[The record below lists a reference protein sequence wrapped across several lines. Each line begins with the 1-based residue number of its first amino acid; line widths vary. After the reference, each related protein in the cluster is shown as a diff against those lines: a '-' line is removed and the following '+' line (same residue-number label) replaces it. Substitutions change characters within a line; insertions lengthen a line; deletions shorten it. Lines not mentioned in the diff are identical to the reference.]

1 MCTEESQDEEAQQTA
16 DESTAIPE
24 LEEVINRSKEEMQI
38 TSVGEMEE
46 AIRPAE
52 SVIRKIQRHL
62 VWMWESLWSVE
73 THSSV
78 SFVTLDVEMAGINVL
93 FRDRGR

>member
-1 MCTEESQDEEAQQTA
+1 MEESLHEEAQQTA

-24 LEEVINRSKEEMQI
+24 LEEVINRSKEEIQI
-38 TSVGEMEE
+38 TSVGEEE

-62 VWMWESLWSVE
+62 VWMWKSLWIE

>member
-1 MCTEESQDEEAQQTA
+1 MEESLHEEAQQTA

-24 LEEVINRSKEEMQI
+24 LEEVINRSKEEIEI
-38 TSVGEMEE
+38 TSVGEEE

-62 VWMWESLWSVE
+62 VWMWESLWIE